1 MPVFCQPILK
11 PNKQVKLHAKIYIKP
26 HTEDIPA
33 TFRIHLQSD
42 PLFWVKPGKSQR
54 VFWFYSTSMRKL
66 TSVERL
72 CCFRRLTLSLLA
84 WFSASSI
91 DSSPFFT
98 LFIMLSCISLL
109 SWEHQTFRVKHFN
122 HVSQNQKKCF
132 QILFPFVKEAH
143 VDFQK
148 MGNNLGAYAKFLE
161 YKLTLHHAVTGTHNL
176 PLCHSCESI
185 KQPVWGSTDI
195 KEEKFI

>member
-11 PNKQVKLHAKIYIKP
+11 PNKQVKLHTKIYIKP

-122 HVSQNQKKCF
+122 HVSQNQKNVSKF
-132 QILFPFVKEAH
+132 HFHLSKRHMLISKKWEIIWALMQNSWNTNSLSIMQLQEHTIFLF
-143 VDFQK
+143 
-148 MGNNLGAYAKFLE
+148 
-161 YKLTLHHAVTGTHNL
+161 VTVV
-176 PLCHSCESI
+176 S
-185 KQPVWGSTDI
+185 Q
-195 KEEKFI
+195 